1 MVKKNVSL
9 SLRFPFFFLF
19 QVWAYALGLGHLLDP
34 IKMKMHLNKER
45 QLNGTPYGLRVLAQG
60 IKKRTTKTDKNA
72 KQKLRQKW
80 KTRKQ
85 EEAVADL
92 GSFSNQISEL
102 KDPHFNK
109 LSNFTAKESQL
120 RTKMFYDNDKI
131 NRHAAH
137 HFSAIKTLVTKIDM
151 KIQRRKLN
159 GTDKIVDNQFN
170 STSNSILSVT
180 QKSLQ
185 HENCFALEQES
196 KFNSI
201 WMGSDADWTTLNI
214 HLGMDPSK
222 ALKQAERALEHYRT
236 KLNDL
241 WNIHGLTAGQG
252 YGVDGQPWCTS
263 HYSFHMVLWHIPL
276 ALSGQQ
282 FNAIKQILIF
292 EPKLQVPYNLP
303 FFTPFAS
310 GTVQA
315 RKLKERIKLTVTV
328 TSGRLELKFLAVSKS
343 MFPNK
348 NVEISEGEF
357 VSWEMK

>member
-1 MVKKNVSL
+1 
-9 SLRFPFFFLF
+9 
-19 QVWAYALGLGHLLDP
+19 
-34 IKMKMHLNKER
+34 MHLNKER

-92 GSFSNQISEL
+92 GSFSNHISEL

-137 HFSAIKTLVTKIDM
+137 HFSAIKTSVTKIDM

-185 HENCFALEQES
+185 HENCFSLEQES

-201 WMGSDADWTTLNI
+201 WMGSDADWTALNI

-357 VSWEMK
+357 VSWEMKWIYLSIRHFLIKKITLTVWLFIARNDETIYN